1 MQEAICCIMLS
12 TAAASVASLGMS
24 ISAVG
29 RIKGSEAMQKVGFG
43 ISVFAAAAAV
53 LNVLY
58 WIIRIALRA

>member
-1 MQEAICCIMLS
+1 MKEALCCIMLS

-29 RIKGSEAMQKVGFG
+29 RMKGSEAMRKAGFG
-43 ISVFAAAAAV
+43 ISVFAAVAAV

-58 WIIRIALRA
+58 WITRIALRA